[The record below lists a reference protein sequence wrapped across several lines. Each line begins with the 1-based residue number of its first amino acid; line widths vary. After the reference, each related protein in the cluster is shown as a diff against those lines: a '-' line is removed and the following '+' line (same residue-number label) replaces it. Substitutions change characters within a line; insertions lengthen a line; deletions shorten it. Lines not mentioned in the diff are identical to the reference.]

1 MVGCVEGILGLR
13 PDLGGLR
20 LAPAI
25 PREWD
30 AFTIEKDFRGKK
42 LHIRVEN
49 PDHRESGCRSLTLNG
64 KALPDNYIPAA
75 LLEADNQILLTL

>member
-20 LAPAI
+20 LAPAV
-25 PREWD
+25 PKEWD
-30 AFTIEKDFRGKK
+30 KFTIEKDFRGKK
-42 LHIRVEN
+42 LRIRVEN

-64 KALPDNYIPAA
+64 RLLPDNYLPADA
-75 LLEADNQILLTL
+75 LQAENDILLVL